1 MSTPISSRTSLAGDI
16 GEVAFSDLVQLC
28 GQIRCTGS
36 LVLTSPRTGKVIGS
50 FSFEN
55 GELFDAR
62 MGDTQGRE
70 AVYRALEVKEAAF
83 RVDPNVRS
91 SERRI
96 FVSIGALLLE
106 GMRRVDERTRRV
118 TPVETPGQKG
128 DTMRNNIEPIG
139 VPQPP
144 ARPKEQHR
152 IRWLVAMFVLVAGV
166 AAGAAGAAVYKR
178 RSNGREQAGST
189 GPVLSMSPSGR
200 ALPGAASGPAGITDT
215 EVLFGMVA
223 PFTGPAKELGREM
236 KIGVEAAFAEVNDAG
251 GVNGRRLRLS
261 TADDGYEP
269 ARTGPAMKE
278 LCDRQRVFAVVGN
291 VGTPTAAVALPI
303 ALEHKMIFYGAFT
316 GANLL
321 RRDPPDRYVF
331 NFRAS
336 YAEETAAVVKYLIR
350 TRRLRPEQIAVF
362 AQQDAFGDAGFEGV
376 MRAIRALRPDAAQPL
391 RVGYQRNTID
401 VAEAV
406 ERLRERSG
414 HVRVRA
420 VVMVATYRAAA
431 KFIEKVR
438 DRSPNMIFT
447 NVSFVGS
454 TSLAEELN
462 LLGSRYANGVIV
474 TQVVPPVEGYS
485 TAILKYKNA
494 LGKYAPGEK
503 LDYVSLEG
511 YWAANVLVEALR
523 RTGRQL
529 DTEGL
534 VDNLEKLRDLDLGI
548 GTRISYGLGEHQGS
562 HKVWGTQLNAS
573 GHYDVLDLD

>member
-1 MSTPISSRTSLAGDI
+1 
-16 GEVAFSDLVQLC
+16 
-28 GQIRCTGS
+28 
-36 LVLTSPRTGKVIGS
+36 LVLTSPRTGKLIGS

-55 GELFDAR
+55 GELFDAQ
-62 MGDTQGRE
+62 MGETKGRE
-70 AVYRALEVKEAAF
+70 AVYRALELKEATF
-83 RVDPNVRS
+83 RVDANVRS

-96 FVSIGALLLE
+96 FVPIAALLME

-118 TPVETPGQKG
+118 TSVAIPGQRG
-128 DTMRNNIEPIG
+128 DTMVNNIEPIG

-144 ARPKEQHR
+144 ARPEEQR
-152 IRWLVAMFVLVAGV
+152 KKIRWIVPMILLVAAG
-166 AAGAAGAAVYKR
+166 AAGAAGAAVYKHR
-178 RSNGREQAGST
+178 NDARERASGIA
-189 GPVLSMSPSGR
+189 PVLSSSPPGR
-200 ALPGAASGPAGITDT
+200 ALPGAPGGPAGITDT

-223 PFTGPAKELGREM
+223 PFTGPAKELGRQM

-251 GVNGRRLRLS
+251 GVSGRRLRLT

-303 ALEHKMIFYGAFT
+303 ALEHKMLFYGAFT

-336 YAEETAAVVKYLIR
+336 YAEETAAVVRYLIR
-350 TRRLRPEQIAVF
+350 TRRLHPEQIAVF
-362 AQQDAFGDAGFEGV
+362 AQQDAFGDAGFQGV
-376 MRAIRALRPDAAQPL
+376 MRAIRALRPDARQPL

-406 ERLRERSG
+406 EKLREHSG

-431 KFIEKVR
+431 NFIEKMH
-438 DRSPNMIFT
+438 DLSPDMIFT

-485 TAILKYKNA
+485 TAILKYKTA

-529 DTEGL
+529 DTESL
-534 VDNLEKLRDLDLGI
+534 VDTLEKLRDLDLGI
-548 GTRISYGLGEHQGS
+548 GTRISYGLAEHQGS

-573 GHYDVLDLD
+573 GHYEVLDLD

>member
-1 MSTPISSRTSLAGDI
+1 MSLAGHI

-62 MGDTQGRE
+62 MGETEGRE
-70 AVYRALEVKEAAF
+70 AVYRALELKEATF

-96 FVSIGALLLE
+96 FISIGALLLE
-106 GMRRVDERTRRV
+106 GMRRADERTRRV
-118 TPVETPGQKG
+118 TPVEIPGQRG
-128 DTMRNNIEPIG
+128 DTMRNNLGPIG
-139 VPQPP
+139 VPQPR
-144 ARPKEQHR
+144 ARSEEQHKTF
-152 IRWLVAMFVLVAGV
+152 RWIVAMIVLV
-166 AAGAAGAAVYKR
+166 AAGAAGAVVYKR
-178 RSNGREQAGST
+178 RSNAREQAGRTAPAPSI
-189 GPVLSMSPSGR
+189 SPSGR
-200 ALPGAASGPAGITDT
+200 ALPGAPGGPAGITDT

-223 PFTGPAKELGREM
+223 PFTGPARELGREM

-251 GVNGRRLRLS
+251 GVNGRRLRLI

-269 ARTGPAMKE
+269 ARTAPAMKD

-336 YAEETAAVVKYLIR
+336 YAEETAAVVQYLVR

-376 MRAIRALRPDAAQPL
+376 MRAIRALRPDARPPL

-406 ERLRERSG
+406 EHLREHAG

-431 KFIEKVR
+431 KFIEKMR
-438 DRSPNMIFT
+438 DLSPNMIFT

-474 TQVVPPVEGYS
+474 TQVVPQVEGYS
-485 TAILKYKNA
+485 TAVLKYKTA

-511 YWAANVLVEALR
+511 YWAANVLIEALR

-529 DTEGL
+529 DTEAL
-534 VDNLEKLRDLDLGI
+534 VDTLEKLRDLDLGI
-548 GTRISYGLGEHQGS
+548 GTRISYGLAEHQGS

-573 GHYDVLDLD
+573 GHYEVLDLD